1 MRRIANLLLAALA
14 ALPAL
19 AQDGKEKTPK
29 WRIDPYTKNEPEAI
43 TKAGYTGYGP
53 FAFGNLADKPVTS
66 KQIDDSLEFVQI
78 LWIETPHF
86 RIGTNL
92 PEWPIPE
99 DPATKKKIRTELEEL
114 QKKLPKVNPKTRT
127 LDPWLRAHLTA
138 QRMEKLYAETQKLF
152 GVTDADFPADPA
164 KVQRLPGARYMGY
177 GPYLGM
183 KDKYLVLA
191 LEKAASFE
199 HYMRNYLGSPRKAAQ
214 RWHFKETGS
223 ILITLPLESTEF
235 PLKHDTALHCALA
248 FNVSINL
255 LDGFRHYGYDLPV
268 WIREGFGHW
277 NCRRVD
283 IKWPNFDQNEGA
295 MADIK
300 LVDKWDVLCRSL
312 IQNNKVANFA
322 TASAWRDYGDI
333 KFNDHVACWS
343 RVDWMLAQDTGSAP
357 ATGTGPST
365 KWQKFLFAIKGRVDD
380 KWAPD
385 QTDLVGALRDAMK
398 DAYGVSPLNVDAK
411 WAEWV
416 KATYPAQ

>member
-14 ALPAL
+14 ALPAV

-29 WRIDPYTKNEPEAI
+29 WRLDPYTKNEPEA
-43 TKAGYTGYGP
+43 GYIGFGP

-92 PEWPIPE
+92 PEWPVPE
-99 DPATKKKIRTELEEL
+99 DPVTKKKIRTELEEL

-164 KVQRLPGARYMGY
+164 KVQRIPGARYMGY

-183 KDKYLVLA
+183 KDKFLVLA
-191 LEKAASFE
+191 IEKAASFE
-199 HYMRNYLGSPRKAAQ
+199 LYMKNFLGRPNRNAQ
-214 RWHFKETGS
+214 RWHFKESGS
-223 ILITLPLESTEF
+223 ILITLPLESNEF
-235 PLKHDTALHCALA
+235 PLKHDTALHCGLA

-255 LDGFRHYGYDLPV
+255 LDGFRHYGYELPV

-283 IKWPNFDQNEGA
+283 TKWPSFDQNEGA

-322 TASAWRDYGDI
+322 TVSSWRDFGDI

-343 RVDWMLAQDTGSAP
+343 RVDWMMSQ
-357 ATGTGPST
+357 GPE

-398 DAYGVSPLNVDAK
+398 EAYGVSALNVDAK
-411 WAEWV
+411 WSEWV